1 MVEILRKTMPSN
13 FSFDETV
20 EHVEKVVA
28 AEGFTVLLTKAID
41 QVFEAKLGLKGYPRY
56 TSIMACGA
64 ELAKAALDVHKDVGT
79 LFPCSFVV
87 YEEDSEIKVAHIS
100 IMKIA
105 AELGIAPKEGMAPVI
120 KTTSERVHAAW
131 NKIGL

>member
-1 MVEILRKTMPSN
+1 MVEILRKKITDM
-13 FSFDETV
+13 SFDEAV
-20 EHVEKVVA
+20 EHVQTVVA
-28 AEGFTVLLTKAID
+28 NEGFTVLLTKAID
-41 QVFEAKLGLKGYPRY
+41 QVIEKKLGVKGYPRY

-64 ELAKAALDVHKDVGT
+64 DLAKAALDVDKDVGT

-87 YEEDSEIKVAHIS
+87 YEEDSEIKVAHVS

-105 AELGIAPKEGMAPVI
+105 AELGFASQEGMAPVI

-131 NKIGL
+131 DKI